1 MEIQDVMTLKRGISH
16 KKITELISE
25 LEQAK
30 ALEQIREREAY
41 YWRATE
47 IGVLAYLGTRLAI
60 PAKDA
65 EELLMLTGARELEE

>member
-16 KKITELISE
+16 KKITELLGE

-30 ALEQIREREAY
+30 ALESIRERDAY

-47 IGVLAYLGTRLAI
+47 TGVLAYLGTRQAI

-65 EELLMLTGARELEE
+65 QELLTLSGASELER